1 MDKFPGPLAALEEI
15 ARALEELTA
24 RYALVGGLAVSARA
38 EVRFTRDVDV
48 AVAVGDDAEAEA
60 VVYRLKES
68 GFLPVTTVEQKK
80 TKRLATARL
89 ESPNGTVVDLIFA
102 TSGIENE
109 IVSRSQSVSL
119 SPSLSVPVA
128 QAEELLAMKVL
139 SMSDERLQ
147 DRIDA
152 RNLVRLN
159 PSLDLERVKQN
170 LSLITERGFARQ
182 QNLSRKL
189 DQLLE
194 EAPGE

>member
-60 VVYRLKES
+60 VVYRLKRS

-109 IVSRSQSVSL
+109 IVSRSQSVYL
-119 SPSLSVPVA
+119 NPGLSVPVA

-152 RNLVRLN
+152 RNLVCLN
-159 PSLDLERVKQN
+159 PSLDLKRVKQN

-182 QNLSRKL
+182 QNLSEKL
-189 DQLLE
+189 DRLLE
-194 EAPGE
+194 ETAGE

>member
-1 MDKFPGPLAALEEI
+1 MDKFPGPLAALQET
-15 ARALEELTA
+15 ARALEELTT

-48 AVAVGDDAEAEA
+48 AVAVDDDAEAEA
-60 VVYRLKES
+60 VVYGLKES
-68 GFLPVTTVEQKK
+68 GFLPITTVEQKR

-102 TSGIENE
+102 TSGIEDE
-109 IVSRSQSVSL
+109 VVSRSQSVSL

-152 RNLVRLN
+152 RNLVLLN
-159 PSLDLERVKQN
+159 PSLELERVKQN
-170 LSLITERGFARQ
+170 LSLITERGFSRQ

-194 EAPGE
+194 EIPGE